1 MFLPDRRERDGRG
14 VVKHKDLFVK
24 IFQVK
29 AVVSLSAAALVAVPN
44 SQYGNPYMS
53 IFFCDCNGSSGGA
66 VVDATAAVLLAMQGE
81 TKNKDLA
88 ALSVI
93 AVRTI
98 FCFGSLAL
106 FRVPSCSR

>member
-1 MFLPDRRERDGRG
+1 M
-14 VVKHKDLFVK
+14 
-24 IFQVK
+24 
-29 AVVSLSAAALVAVPN
+29 SLSAAALVAVPN

-93 AVRTI
+93 AEFSPLSAADAATTANGRQ
-98 FCFGSLAL
+98 
-106 FRVPSCSR
+106 